1 MCGISGIIKQNN
13 TNTFDL
19 ESEIVKMS
27 QSLRHRGPD
36 NSGTWID
43 NNNGVALG
51 HQRLSILDL
60 SAAGNQPMQLQN
72 KNLVLSFNGE
82 IYNHLEIREKLEKS
96 VTR

>member
-1 MCGISGIIKQNN
+1 MCGISGIIKQNSSN
-13 TNTFDL
+13 AFDL
-19 ESEIVKMS
+19 GSEITKMN
-27 QSLRHRGPD
+27 LALKHRGPN

-60 SAAGNQPMQLQN
+60 SVAGNQPMQLQN

-82 IYNHLEIREKLEKS
+82 IYNHLEIRKKKGK
-96 VTR
+96 